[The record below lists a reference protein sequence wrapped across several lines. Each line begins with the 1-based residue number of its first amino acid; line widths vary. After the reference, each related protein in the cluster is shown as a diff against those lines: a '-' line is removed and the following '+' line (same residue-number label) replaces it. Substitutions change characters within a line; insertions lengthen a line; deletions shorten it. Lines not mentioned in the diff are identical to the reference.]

1 MKLLFFLEGIERPA
15 EAPVTLLEKS
25 NLLKSIVMQ
34 SGKKLTKNSIFTL
47 IKTMKY
53 EIN

>member
-1 MKLLFFLEGIERPA
+1 LLFFFEEAERPT

-34 SGKKLTKNSIFTL
+34 RGKKLTKNSIFTL